1 MAFTG
6 AITLLVLVDH
16 REIQA
21 IGGMSGMANKQTVAI
36 IALSAGWIL
45 AADTADATTYE
56 DIAGQWCGD
65 VTDYVFTPD
74 TLSVKFHDGRPD
86 NVFKITKYTYTND
99 SVRINWLNGADEL
112 VISFAEFNGSHTA
125 MAQQESEDKPRRAF
139 HRC

>member
-21 IGGMSGMANKQTVAI
+21 IGGMSGMAN
-36 IALSAGWIL
+36 LSAGWIL

-65 VTDYVFTPD
+65 VTD
-74 TLSVKFHDGRPD
+74 
-86 NVFKITKYTYTND
+86 
-99 SVRINWLNGADEL
+99 
-112 VISFAEFNGSHTA
+112 
-125 MAQQESEDKPRRAF
+125 
-139 HRC
+139 

>member
-1 MAFTG
+1 VAFTG

-74 TLSVKFHDGRPD
+74 TLSVKFSRRQTGQCVQDHEIHLHQRQR
-86 NVFKITKYTYTND
+86 TY
-99 SVRINWLNGADEL
+99 
-112 VISFAEFNGSHTA
+112 
-125 MAQQESEDKPRRAF
+125 
-139 HRC
+139 